1 MGDTRMLPLAF
12 VNRVSEDILTP
23 QQIIDACNAVWEANK
38 SNCSGFVRAVASPLG
53 VTLFDDGD
61 DADSIVDKL
70 TSAPDWGALPDL
82 PTVEANASAGWFI
95 IAGMKSTEFA
105 TPRANGHV
113 IVVVQG
119 DDPNHP
125 GFPMAYWGMLGG
137 VGQENSSIRNTF
149 NVHQDLPNVHYFG
162 IQLP

>member
-119 DDPNHP
+119 
-125 GFPMAYWGMLGG
+125 MLGG